1 MAKGIIF
8 DFNGTMVFDAHL
20 HEKAWVEM
28 IQKHN
33 DLVTEQEVID
43 YIHGRT
49 NDQII
54 HHFIGEVKDEELQAL
69 SDEKEKEYQRL
80 AREEQLGYVDGTEE
94 LLDQLI
100 TKKIPFTIATA
111 SPKINIDFYFDY
123 FKLDR
128 WFTPEEIVYDDGTFP
143 GKPHPTIYQKAAEKL
158 GLAPKDCIV
167 IEDAT
172 AGVQAANRAN
182 IGQVFV
188 MVYAEEQRALFN
200 PKDYTYE
207 AMVENFN
214 GFLEKY
220 L

>member
-1 MAKGIIF
+1 
-8 DFNGTMVFDAHL
+8 
-20 HEKAWVEM
+20 M

>member
-200 PKDYTYE
+200 PEDYTYE

>member
-1 MAKGIIF
+1 ILAK
-8 DFNGTMVFDAHL
+8 
-20 HEKAWVEM
+20 
-28 IQKHN
+28 
-33 DLVTEQEVID
+33 
-43 YIHGRT
+43 Y
-49 NDQII
+49 
-54 HHFIGEVKDEELQAL
+54 
-69 SDEKEKEYQRL
+69 
-80 AREEQLGYVDGTEE
+80 
-94 LLDQLI
+94 
-100 TKKIPFTIATA
+100 IPFTIARA
-111 SPKINIDFYFDY
+111 SPNINIDFHFDY
-123 FKLDR
+123 FKSDR

-158 GLAPKDCIV
+158 GLAPRDCIV

-214 GFLEKY
+214 GFLEKRSEER
-220 L
+220 